1 MTIFDFDYVQAT
13 YKKKLVYL
21 VWPEVLII
29 NKYRPDENNVFL
41 NMFDNIYIVMY
52 FKDNIE
58 SYLEALL
65 AISQ

>member
-1 MTIFDFDYVQAT
+1 MTIFDFDFVQAT

-41 NMFDNIYIVMY
+41 KYVW
-52 FKDNIE
+52 
-58 SYLEALL
+58 
-65 AISQ
+65 

>member
-1 MTIFDFDYVQAT
+1 MYKQLT
-13 YKKKLVYL
+13 KKKLVYL

-29 NKYRPDENNVFL
+29 NKYRPGENNVFFL
-41 NMFDNIYIVMY
+41 NMFDNIYIMY

-58 SYLEALL
+58 SYLKALL

>member
-1 MTIFDFDYVQAT
+1 MKIMFF
-13 YKKKLVYL
+13 K
-21 VWPEVLII
+21 
-29 NKYRPDENNVFL
+29 

-58 SYLEALL
+58 SLEALL